1 MLQTHNRNKKHCT
14 PLRGDHASATNPAHR
29 RNMPKRLGLTFI
41 NSHRLTPS
49 INSITFVGKTRMSS
63 EGHKTLPRQP
73 EMNVGTMGHV
83 DHGKTT
89 LVQSLTGVWA
99 SRHSE
104 ELKRGITIKLGY
116 ADMPIYK
123 CPNCEPP
130 ENYTTKPIC
139 SNCSSKAEFER
150 AISFV
155 DAPGHEAL
163 MATMLSGAAIMDGA
177 ILVIAADEPCP
188 QPQTREHLA
197 AADVTGIKNIVIVQN
212 KIDIVDEKR
221 AHQSYTEIK
230 NFIKG
235 TRAQNAPII
244 PISAQRGI
252 NIDILLQAIEHIM
265 PTPKRDETKPPFMYI
280 VRSFDTNKPGTTID
294 KLEGGVIGGTIIQ
307 GKFKVGEE
315 LEIRPGIAQ
324 EGKNAYISLL
334 SQIVTLQAGGKNV
347 EEAHC
352 GGLVGV
358 GTLLDPS
365 YSKADG
371 LTGNIAGKTGML
383 PPTLTELTLET
394 QILDRAVGTKE
405 LMKVE
410 EVSMNE
416 TLLLHVGAAIT
427 TGKVSSIRKGT
438 ALIKLTRPVCAQT
451 ESRVALSRKIAGRW
465 RLIGYGMT
473 R

>member
-1 MLQTHNRNKKHCT
+1 MSGDNAEKSA
-14 PLRGDHASATNPAHR
+14 PLPC
-29 RNMPKRLGLTFI
+29 
-41 NSHRLTPS
+41 
-49 INSITFVGKTRMSS
+49 
-63 EGHKTLPRQP
+63 QP
-73 EMNVGTMGHV
+73 VVNIGTIGHV

-89 LVQSLTGVWA
+89 LVQALTGVWA

-123 CPNCEPP
+123 CPKCEPP
-130 ENYTTKPIC
+130 KNLSMKPVC
-139 SNCSSKAEFER
+139 PACGSKAVFAR

-163 MATMLSGAAIMDGA
+163 MATMLSGAAIMDGV

-197 AADVTGIKNIVIVQN
+197 AADVTGIKNIIIAQN

-221 AHQSYTEIK
+221 AHQSHAEIK
-230 NFIKG
+230 NFVKG
-235 TRAQNAPII
+235 TAAEDAPII

-252 NIDILLQAIEHIM
+252 NMDILLQAMEQFI
-265 PTPKRDETKPPFMYI
+265 PTPKRDENKPPFMYV

-294 KLEGGVIGGTIIQ
+294 TLEGGVLGGTIIQ
-307 GKFKVGEE
+307 GTFKVGDE
-315 LEIRPGIAQ
+315 LEIRPGIAA
-324 EGKNAYISLL
+324 EGKSTHTPLF
-334 SQIVTLQAGGKNV
+334 SEIVTLQAGGKNV

-371 LTGNIAGKTGML
+371 LTGNIAGKVGML
-383 PPTLTELTLET
+383 PPTLSELTLQA

-405 LMKVE
+405 LAKIE
-410 EVSMNE
+410 EVTMNE

-427 TGKVSSIRKGT
+427 VGKVASIRKGNV
-438 ALIKLTRPVCAQT
+438 LIKLTRPVCAQT
-451 ESRVALSRKIAGRW
+451 TSRVALSRKIGGRW
-465 RLIGYGMT
+465 RLIGFGMIK
-473 R
+473 

>member
-1 MLQTHNRNKKHCT
+1 
-14 PLRGDHASATNPAHR
+14 
-29 RNMPKRLGLTFI
+29 
-41 NSHRLTPS
+41 
-49 INSITFVGKTRMSS
+49 MSS
-63 EGHKTLPRQP
+63 EKPTVLARQP
-73 EMNVGTMGHV
+73 EINIGTMGHV

-89 LVQSLTGVWA
+89 LVQALTGVWA

-116 ADMPIYK
+116 ADMPVYK
-123 CPNCEPP
+123 CPKCEPP
-130 ENYTTKPIC
+130 KNYTTKPVC
-139 SNCSSKAEFER
+139 PACGSKAVFVR
-150 AISFV
+150 AVSFV

-197 AADVTGIKNIVIVQN
+197 AANVIGIRNIIIVQN

-221 AHQSYTEIK
+221 AHQSYAEIK
-230 NFIKG
+230 NFVKG
-235 TRAQNAPII
+235 TVAEDAPII

-252 NIDILLQAIEHIM
+252 NTDILLQAMEELM
-265 PTPKRDETKPPFMYI
+265 PTPKRNETKPPFMYV
-280 VRSFDTNKPGTTID
+280 VRSFDINRPGTTID
-294 KLEGGVIGGTIIQ
+294 KLEGGVIGGTIVE
-307 GKFKVGEE
+307 GKLKVGDE
-315 LEIRPGIAQ
+315 LEIRPGIAAA
-324 EGKNAYISLL
+324 EGKNTYTPLHSE
-334 SQIVTLQAGGKNV
+334 IVSLQAGGKKV

-352 GGLVGV
+352 GGLVGI

-371 LTGNIAGKTGML
+371 LTGNIAGKTDML
-383 PPTLTELTLET
+383 PPILTELTLET

-405 LMKVE
+405 LMKIE

-427 TGKVSSIRKGT
+427 VGKVASIRKDT
-438 ALIKLTRPVCAQT
+438 VLIKLTRPVCAQT
-451 ESRVALSRKIAGRW
+451 ASRVALSRKIAGRW
-465 RLIGYGMT
+465 RLIGYGT
-473 R
+473 IR

>member
-1 MLQTHNRNKKHCT
+1 
-14 PLRGDHASATNPAHR
+14 
-29 RNMPKRLGLTFI
+29 
-41 NSHRLTPS
+41 
-49 INSITFVGKTRMSS
+49 MSS
-63 EGHKTLPRQP
+63 EKPTALPRQP
-73 EMNVGTMGHV
+73 EINIGTVGHV

-89 LVQSLTGVWA
+89 LVQALTGVWA

-116 ADMPIYK
+116 ADMPVYK
-123 CPNCEPP
+123 CPKCEPP
-130 ENYTTKPIC
+130 KNYTTKPIC
-139 SNCSSKAEFER
+139 PVCGTKAVFVR
-150 AISFV
+150 AVSFV

-197 AADVTGIKNIVIVQN
+197 AANVIGIKNIIIVQN

-221 AHQSYTEIK
+221 VHQNYTEIK
-230 NFIKG
+230 NFVKG
-235 TRAQNAPII
+235 TVAENAPII
-244 PISAQRGI
+244 PISAQRAI
-252 NIDILLQAIEHIM
+252 NIDVLLQAMEELM

-280 VRSFDTNKPGTTID
+280 VRSFDINKPGTTID
-294 KLEGGVIGGTIIQ
+294 KLEGGVIGGTILEGIL
-307 GKFKVGEE
+307 KVGDE
-315 LEIRPGIAQ
+315 LEIRPGIAA
-324 EGKNAYISLL
+324 EGKNTYTPLHSE
-334 SQIVTLQAGGKNV
+334 IVSLQAGGKKV

-371 LTGNIAGKTGML
+371 LTGNIAGKTGTL
-383 PPTLTELTLET
+383 PPSLAELTLEA

-405 LMKVE
+405 LMKIE

-427 TGKVSSIRKGT
+427 VGKVASIRKDT
-438 ALIKLTRPVCAQT
+438 VLIKLNRPVCAQT
-451 ESRVALSRKIAGRW
+451 ASRVALSRKIAGRW
-465 RLIGYGMT
+465 RLIGYGMI